1 MAVYTSVSDQAL
13 QQLMQAYG
21 LNGPIIS
28 KGMTGGTE
36 NTTYKVSC
44 ADQNFILTLFEQGD
58 HSDLDFFVHLL
69 PFLADKGLE
78 IAPPLPDQTG
88 QCLHHISDKPAL
100 LFPFL
105 AGQHPEQIN
114 ALQAKAI
121 GQCLARLHLA
131 GKDFSQQKTNQRSLD
146 WMKASAPDL
155 LPLLDEM
162 DQQLMQLEI
171 SHFGDL
177 LEECPDLP
185 KGIIH
190 GDLFRDNS
198 FFDGDNLTGVID
210 FYNGCTGHWLYDL
223 AIVINDWSCQDGS
236 EPNVDLQQ
244 AVLAGYSSVRP
255 LTDQEQHA
263 LPGFLRACALRYW
276 ISRLIAKYLVE
287 PEEGHEQQD
296 NLVKDPEQYKLILLA
311 RIKQTG

>member
-100 LFPFL
+100 
-105 AGQHPEQIN
+105 
-114 ALQAKAI
+114 
-121 GQCLARLHLA
+121 R
-131 GKDFSQQKTNQRSLD
+131 
-146 WMKASAPDL
+146 
-155 LPLLDEM
+155 
-162 DQQLMQLEI
+162 
-171 SHFGDL
+171 
-177 LEECPDLP
+177 
-185 KGIIH
+185 
-190 GDLFRDNS
+190 
-198 FFDGDNLTGVID
+198 
-210 FYNGCTGHWLYDL
+210 
-223 AIVINDWSCQDGS
+223 
-236 EPNVDLQQ
+236 
-244 AVLAGYSSVRP
+244 
-255 LTDQEQHA
+255 
-263 LPGFLRACALRYW
+263 
-276 ISRLIAKYLVE
+276 
-287 PEEGHEQQD
+287 
-296 NLVKDPEQYKLILLA
+296 
-311 RIKQTG
+311 